1 MGRRRSTPE
10 RSYGHHRFQILA
22 ALINGGTLIAIAVW
36 ITVEAVQRLF
46 EPVQV
51 LGGTMLTI
59 ALIGLAVN
67 VAAFAIL
74 HGGSRENLNIRGAT
88 LHVVGDML
96 GSVAAIAAAGVILLT
111 RSEEHTSELQSLMHI
126 SYAV

>member
-1 MGRRRSTPE
+1 MRAWSAALALSWYAFRMGRRRSTPE
-10 RSYGHHRFQILA
+10 RSHGHPRSQILA

-67 VAAFAIL
+67 VDAFAIL
-74 HGGSRENLNIRGAT
+74 HGGSREKL
-88 LHVVGDML
+88 
-96 GSVAAIAAAGVILLT
+96 
-111 RSEEHTSELQSLMHI
+111 
-126 SYAV
+126 